1 MDRCLEDAEAQVRLT
16 DDDQML
22 LSADNNTNILSD
34 NQLISTS
41 SRKNSTSTF
50 GLGKRRN
57 SSFADFFENED
68 FAQSLLSRRH
78 FTWSHDEREQ
88 RGCKKNSDHNFSVN
102 DPGIFVTSS
111 SEKTKG
117 TSTKKKLSKILPT
130 NWFFSNSDTA
140 PRSERRNRS
149 VSESTE
155 SAEEEEESR
164 KVSLSRLIIS
174 KRFTASTDVLEINL
188 VAPQSQ

>member
-1 MDRCLEDAEAQVRLT
+1 MDRCLEAAEAQARLSA
-16 DDDQML
+16 DDQML

-34 NQLISTS
+34 NRPISTS
-41 SRKNSTSTF
+41 SRKNSSTF
-50 GLGKRRN
+50 GLGQRRT

-102 DPGIFVTSS
+102 DPGIFLTSS

-117 TSTKKKLSKILPT
+117 TSTKKKLSK
-130 NWFFSNSDTA
+130 
-140 PRSERRNRS
+140 
-149 VSESTE
+149 VQ
-155 SAEEEEESR
+155 
-164 KVSLSRLIIS
+164 
-174 KRFTASTDVLEINL
+174 ASHIMEL
-188 VAPQSQ
+188 QH

>member
-1 MDRCLEDAEAQVRLT
+1 MDRCLEAAEAQARLS

-22 LSADNNTNILSD
+22 LSADNNTNIHSD
-34 NQLISTS
+34 NRPMSTS

-50 GLGKRRN
+50 GLGQRRN

-102 DPGIFVTSS
+102 DPGIFVTPS

-117 TSTKKKLSKILPT
+117 TSTKKKLSK
-130 NWFFSNSDTA
+130 
-140 PRSERRNRS
+140 
-149 VSESTE
+149 VQ
-155 SAEEEEESR
+155 
-164 KVSLSRLIIS
+164 
-174 KRFTASTDVLEINL
+174 ASHIMEL
-188 VAPQSQ
+188 QH